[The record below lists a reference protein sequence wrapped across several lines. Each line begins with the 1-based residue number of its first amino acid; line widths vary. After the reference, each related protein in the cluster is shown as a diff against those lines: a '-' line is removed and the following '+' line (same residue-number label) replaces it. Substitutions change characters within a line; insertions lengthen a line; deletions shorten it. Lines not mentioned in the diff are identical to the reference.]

1 MVVTKGTF
9 LGQYEMSVDIDQQGI
24 VPLKQHV
31 LRKYILIISL
41 RKKIPLNKDEC
52 TLVEPNPECIFG

>member
-9 LGQYEMSVDIDQQGI
+9 LGQYEMSVDIDQQSIVQSI

-31 LRKYILIISL
+31 LRKYILII
-41 RKKIPLNKDEC
+41 
-52 TLVEPNPECIFG
+52 